1 MEPNQLPLDFEPF
14 ESTKTVKET
23 AVKNAV
29 VYDFSKAKE
38 KQAELERRRL
48 HQSILSSV
56 DHYFDDLK
64 QK

>member
-14 ESTKTVKET
+14 KSTKPVEET
-23 AVKNAV
+23 AVKKAV
-29 VYDFSKAKE
+29 VFDFSKAKE
-38 KQAELERRRL
+38 KQAELEKRRL
-48 HQSILSSV
+48 YKAILSSV